1 MAALL
6 LSGCESPA
14 PKPAPVVDRVPETA
28 RKPQRK
34 PGGVDTRPEYYTV
47 KRGDTLYGIALD
59 QGLDYRELAA
69 WNGLTEMNR
78 ITIGQQLRLRPPGA
92 ASPPPAGAAPADA
105 AEVVTAPLPAP
116 TAAEGKPLGA
126 ETPKAAPPASRPADA
141 GSPAVASTATLVK
154 GPKAQRL
161 PYSEEALAQ
170 MKAAPSPFASA
181 GVIAA
186 AAAATTRPP
195 KADALPVKPEP
206 PKMETAKV
214 EPRPDASPE
223 PQAGDE
229 EDRVDWS
236 WPSNGKIV
244 SPFTEG
250 SNLKGIG
257 VGGKAGQPVLASA
270 AGKVVYAGSGLRG
283 YGKLVI
289 IKHNKTYLSV
299 YAHNSEIL
307 VKEGQAVSKGQKI
320 AEMGNTDAD
329 QVKLHFEIRR
339 LGKPVDPLKYLPAAK
354 S

>member
-1 MAALL
+1 
-6 LSGCESPA
+6 
-14 PKPAPVVDRVPETA
+14 
-28 RKPQRK
+28 
-34 PGGVDTRPEYYTV
+34 
-47 KRGDTLYGIALD
+47 
-59 QGLDYRELAA
+59 
-69 WNGLTEMNR
+69 
-78 ITIGQQLRLRPPGA
+78 
-92 ASPPPAGAAPADA
+92 
-105 AEVVTAPLPAP
+105 VTAPLPAP
-116 TAAEGKPLGA
+116 PAAESKPIGA
-126 ETPKAAPPASRPADA
+126 ETPKAPPPSPRPADA
-141 GSPAVASTATLVK
+141 GSPVVASSAALVK

-186 AAAATTRPP
+186 AAAATTKPP
-195 KADALPVKPEP
+195 KADALPAKPEL
-206 PKMETAKV
+206 PKIETAKV
-214 EPRPDASPE
+214 EPKPDASPE

-236 WPSNGKIV
+236 WPANGKIV

-307 VKEGQAVSKGQKI
+307 VKEGQTVSKGQKI
-320 AEMGNTDAD
+320 AEMGNTDAE

-354 S
+354 G

>member
-14 PKPAPVVDRVPETA
+14 PKPAPVVDRGPESA
-28 RKPQRK
+28 RKPARK
-34 PGGVDTRPEYYTV
+34 PGSVDTRPEYYTV

-59 QGLDYRELAA
+59 QGLDYRDLAA

-78 ITIGQQLRLRPPGA
+78 IAVGQQLRLRPPGGPGGEA
-92 ASPPPAGAAPADA
+92 VTAPLSTVPGVEGKPIGAEPAKAPPPAAAKPADA
-105 AEVVTAPLPAP
+105 A
-116 TAAEGKPLGA
+116 
-126 ETPKAAPPASRPADA
+126 PP
-141 GSPAVASTATLVK
+141 GGLVK

-161 PYSEEALAQ
+161 PYSDEAVAQ
-170 MKAAPSPFASA
+170 LKAASSPFASA

-186 AAAATTRPP
+186 AAAATTTKPAKTEASPSKPEASKPETP
-195 KADALPVKPEP
+195 KAEV
-206 PKMETAKV
+206 AKV
-214 EPRPDASPE
+214 EPKPETVPE
-223 PQAGDE
+223 PQTGDD

-236 WPSNGKIV
+236 WPANGKV
-244 SPFTEG
+244 MSSFSEG

-257 VGGKAGQPVLASA
+257 IGGKAGQPVLASA
-270 AGKVVYAGSGLRG
+270 GGKVVYAGSGLRG

-307 VKEGQAVSKGQKI
+307 VKEGQTVSKGQKI
-320 AEMGNTDAD
+320 AEMGNTDAE

-339 LGKPVDPLKYLPAAK
+339 LGKPVDPVKFLPPTK
-354 S
+354 G